1 MDNEIEDA
9 AVNLLFAE
17 EEEQLLDRIVEFLDN
32 LNPNIVTLASS
43 TFQTLEM
50 VFFSTLIAFVIG
62 FPIGIMLNSTSKYGI
77 TPRPVLN
84 LVVSRIIDV
93 LRSFPF
99 VILMIVLLPFTRL
112 VLKTESEQP
121 PQSFRF
127 PSPRHLSLRESRRAR
142 WRKSTRA
149 WSWRRVRW
157 VPRIPR

>member
-62 FPIGIMLNSTSKYGI
+62 FPIGIMLNSTSK
-77 TPRPVLN
+77 
-84 LVVSRIIDV
+84 
-93 LRSFPF
+93 
-99 VILMIVLLPFTRL
+99 
-112 VLKTESEQP
+112 
-121 PQSFRF
+121 
-127 PSPRHLSLRESRRAR
+127 
-142 WRKSTRA
+142 
-149 WSWRRVRW
+149 
-157 VPRIPR
+157 